1 MSQDIKQ
8 EDFLMRARAEINEV
22 DKQMAT
28 LFVRRMKAAERIA
41 AYKEEH
47 ALPIFDAAREA
58 EVIANNA
65 NRMLTLTD
73 DADVCNYYLNF
84 IRNNMALSR
93 AYQHTLTSSATMH
106 VGVGNYDVF
115 IERGAL
121 DKADKLFALD
131 RKVLVVTDS
140 GVPAEYAA
148 RVAKQCRE
156 AHVVTVP
163 EGERSKSIATLQVLL
178 DVMLKNNFARTD
190 CVIAVGGGVVGD
202 LSGFAASIFM
212 RGIDFYNI
220 PTTVLSQVDSSI
232 GGKVAVNFGGV
243 KNIVGAFYQPKAVII
258 DPDVL
263 STLPKRQIANGL
275 AEALKM
281 ALTSDAKLFVLF
293 ESGKALEQIDT
304 VIERSLRIKKSIV
317 EQDEK
322 ESNLRRILNFGH
334 TLGHGIEAASVGEL
348 YHGECVALGM
358 IPMCAPDVRAR
369 LIAVLQSLGLPTQI
383 EGDLETIL
391 HFTTHDKKC
400 EGDAINAV
408 FVDEIGSCR
417 TEKMPLADWKAYIR
431 EQIGG

>member
-1 MSQDIKQ
+1 MSKDIKK
-8 EDFLMRARAEINEV
+8 EDFLMEARAEINEI
-22 DKQMAT
+22 DKEMAS

-58 EVIANNA
+58 EVITNNA

-93 AYQHTLTSSATMH
+93 AYQHTLTSNATMH
-106 VGVGNYDVF
+106 IGVGNYDVF

-121 DKADKLFALD
+121 DKAEKLFALD

-140 GVPAEYAA
+140 GVPVEYAA

-163 EGERSKSIATLQVLL
+163 EGEGSKSIATLEVLL

-190 CVIAVGGGVVGD
+190 CVVAVGGGVVGD
-202 LSGFAASIFM
+202 LSGFAASVFM

-220 PTTVLSQVDSSI
+220 PTTLLSQVDSSI

-243 KNIVGAFYQPKAVII
+243 KNTVGAFYQPKAVII

-263 STLPKRQIANGL
+263 STLPKKQISNGL

-281 ALTSDAKLFVLF
+281 SLTSDAELF
-293 ESGKALEQIDT
+293 ELFERGEAVEKIDT

-322 ESNLRRILNFGH
+322 ESDLRRILNFGH
-334 TLGHGIEAASVGEL
+334 TLGHGIEAASGGEL

-369 LIAVLQSLGLPTQI
+369 LIAILQSLGLPTKI
-383 EGDLETIL
+383 EGDLETVL

-417 TEKMPLADWKAYIR
+417 IEKMPLADWKACIR